1 MKRLQIVDLHVEVEG
16 KEILSGITLT
26 FHPQKIHA
34 LMGPNG
40 SGKSTLALAL
50 MGHPKYKITK
60 GKILLEGQDIT
71 HEKPEKRA
79 QLGLFLSF
87 QHPPEISGVSFFPFL
102 RTMVNNLTGKNHS
115 VLDFQKLLLQQQAV
129 LKMDASFSKRHLHAG
144 LSGGEK
150 KKVEVLQLLLSNPKY
165 TLLDETD
172 SGLDIDSLKTVAVG
186 IKKAM
191 KEQKT
196 GIIII
201 THYQRFLQYLPPD
214 EVSVL
219 HQGKIIATGGKEL
232 AKKIEKNGFEGLIKN
247 AH

>member
-1 MKRLQIVDLHVEVEG
+1 MKKLQIIDLHVEVEG
-16 KEILSGITLT
+16 KEIISGVNLT

-50 MGHPKYKITK
+50 MGHPRYKITK
-60 GKILLEGQDIT
+60 GKILLDGQDVT
-71 HEKPEKRA
+71 HEKPEKKA

-87 QHPPEISGVSFFPFL
+87 QHPPEIQGVALFPFL
-102 RTMVNNLTGKNHS
+102 RTMVNNFTEKKYS
-115 VLDFQKLLLQQQAV
+115 VLDFQKLLLQQQAL
-129 LKMDASFSKRHLHAG
+129 LKMDSSFSKRHLHTG

-150 KKVEVLQLLLSNPKY
+150 KKVEILQLLLSNPKY
-165 TLLDETD
+165 ALLDETD
-172 SGLDIDSLKTVAVG
+172 SGLDIDALKTVATG
-186 IKKAM
+186 IKKVI

-201 THYQRFLQYLPPD
+201 THYRRFLQYLPPD

-232 AKKIEKNGFEGLIKN
+232 ARKIEKQGFEDLIKN